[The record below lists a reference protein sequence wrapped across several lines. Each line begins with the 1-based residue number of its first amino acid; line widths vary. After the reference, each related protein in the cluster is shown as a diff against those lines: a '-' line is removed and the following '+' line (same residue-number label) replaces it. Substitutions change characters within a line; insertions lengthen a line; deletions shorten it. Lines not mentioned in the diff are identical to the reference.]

1 MAWIAQLFLNDRQW
15 LSLYALYFGMPFD
28 TVEWSQLDT
37 SGVCFLDFAC
47 FSIFKAKKLLYYFE
61 FIVYIKMSTL
71 QSLYRLK
78 DFDTLIS
85 QADKDLTADFKDTNA
100 MFYKGL
106 A

>member
-1 MAWIAQLFLNDRQW
+1 
-15 LSLYALYFGMPFD
+15 
-28 TVEWSQLDT
+28 
-37 SGVCFLDFAC
+37 
-47 FSIFKAKKLLYYFE
+47 
-61 FIVYIKMSTL
+61 MSTL